1 MSFFYDLKISVK
13 LLISSLCLLLI
24 TIFIGIFSVT
34 ELAQVNTAARDL
46 GENWMPSVKAAMGI
60 KERVSRNL
68 LIG

>member
-46 GENWMPSVKAAMGI
+46 G
-60 KERVSRNL
+60 
-68 LIG
+68 